1 MMPYIN
7 KSFFLQKKAFF
18 TIETYH
24 LSQTG
29 YPPQNPCQI
38 DDLSDVKKQN
48 GVYFDYSFDID
59 SLNPSLSTDLETGI
73 FCLTR
78 GIRSV
83 QG

>member
-1 MMPYIN
+1 MMPYIK
-7 KSFFLQKKAFF
+7 KSFFPKKKSLFHTRDVSFVSDGISAP
-18 TIETYH
+18 ESVSDRW
-24 LSQTG
+24 SQW
-29 YPPQNPCQI
+29 CE
-38 DDLSDVKKQN
+38 KQN